1 MILPSETRFVD
12 EIVKESF
19 YKLEKGDSSE
29 KELFR
34 FVKKYGV
41 ANLWKYDLLNAWRL
55 Y

>member
-12 EIVKESF
+12 ETVKESF

-34 FVKKYGV
+34 FIFSNTLRSCLRDK
-41 ANLWKYDLLNAWRL
+41 ALS
-55 Y
+55 